1 MGNKNYE
8 KGRRFEYERAAH
20 HRARGCEVMRTAGSH
35 GLFDLVLITPNG
47 HVEFVQCK
55 VTSDEGEARRM
66 INAFR
71 ANPPMGLDRN
81 ADYNQVMEVKILGKG
96 VIDTIV

>member
-20 HRARGCEVMRTAGSH
+20 HRARGCKVLRTAGSH
-35 GLFDLVLITPNG
+35 GDFDLVVVTPNG

-66 INAFR
+66 ITAFKSS
-71 ANPPMGLDRN
+71 PPWGLDRH
-81 ADYNQVMEVKILGKG
+81 ADYNQVLEVKILGKG
-96 VIDTIV
+96 VLDAIV